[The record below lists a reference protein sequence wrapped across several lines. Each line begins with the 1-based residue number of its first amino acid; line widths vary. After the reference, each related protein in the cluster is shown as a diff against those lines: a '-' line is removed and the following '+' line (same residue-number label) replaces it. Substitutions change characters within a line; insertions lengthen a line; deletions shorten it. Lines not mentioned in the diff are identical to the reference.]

1 MAQDDKVL
9 TDLGLKEIETDT
21 SPAVTDY
28 ILVIDPNTGVPTR
41 VLLSAIKT
49 LLVT

>member
-9 TDLGLKEIETDT
+9 TDLGLNEVETDT

-28 ILVIDPNTGVPTR
+28 ILVIDPNTGTPVK